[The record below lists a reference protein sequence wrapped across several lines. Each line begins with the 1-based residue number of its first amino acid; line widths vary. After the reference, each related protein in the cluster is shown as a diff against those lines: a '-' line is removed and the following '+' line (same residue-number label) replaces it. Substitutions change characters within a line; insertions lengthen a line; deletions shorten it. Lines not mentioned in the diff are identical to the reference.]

1 MTGVATIYCSR
12 PSACMSFV
20 FRHGSWGFTP
30 GYGNCRLSAC
40 TEHAE
45 SVPYHIAQGNAL
57 GQSTQRRMHTLK
69 GCHLMLATAI
79 TTICRGYATE
89 VDTPVIL
96 LRLLIRSHIFIFKP
110 IFDTS
115 ERISSKKY
123 KNLIS
128 VHLWF
133 HTRFCLIITT
143 VSDLLNRSGQDFYR
157 PTPPQLAFLMHSI
170 LLPLK

>member
-1 MTGVATIYCSR
+1 
-12 PSACMSFV
+12 MSFV
-20 FRHGSWGFTP
+20 FRHRSWGFTP

-110 IFDTS
+110 IFDS
-115 ERISSKKY
+115 YGDKIIG
-123 KNLIS
+123 NLQ
-128 VHLWF
+128 
-133 HTRFCLIITT
+133 IIKEIMGFNFLK
-143 VSDLLNRSGQDFYR
+143 VKMCWHYFSGKVF
-157 PTPPQLAFLMHSI
+157 
-170 LLPLK
+170 